1 MSEARYRHD
10 CEECVFLGVH
20 EKYDLYFCGANPT
33 VIARY
38 GVDGDYLSGLAL
50 VPHVAELAVA
60 AELALCRGLL
70 TASQVPSLSRSQA

>member
-1 MSEARYRHD
+1 MSEARYPHD
-10 CEECVFLGVH
+10 CDECVFLGTH

-38 GVDGDYLSGLAL
+38 GTEGDYLSGLTL

-60 AELALCRGLL
+60 AELALDRGLL
-70 TASQVPSLSRSQA
+70 TASQVPSLSRSKA